1 MSNKRMEYIAAR
13 LDSTGSVKVAELS
26 RELNCSEV
34 TIRSDI
40 KKLEDKGLAK
50 RIHGGA
56 V

>member
-40 KKLEDKGLAK
+40 KSWRTRALQSGFTAA
-50 RIHGGA
+50 R
-56 V
+56 